1 MKPTAVITRN
11 DAAAGFQIT
20 RASTQG
26 KRKPHFNPIRSA
38 PIRPKSPTL
47 SRRTTTTSLLSSPS
61 RSPPQF
67 LRATQRP
74 CPGRARERGRAQ
86 ICAVSPAMAC
96 IKSAQRAALTA
107 LAPDAPYLAAGTM
120 SGAVDM
126 SFSASANIEIFRL
139 DFQSDS
145 PDLPLLASAP
155 SPDRFNRLSW
165 SRPGAVEGDSFAL
178 GLLAGG
184 LSDGS
189 VAVWNPLSMIRS
201 GSASLAR
208 FTLEI
213 CSRSD

>member
-1 MKPTAVITRN
+1 
-11 DAAAGFQIT
+11 
-20 RASTQG
+20 
-26 KRKPHFNPIRSA
+26 
-38 PIRPKSPTL
+38 
-47 SRRTTTTSLLSSPS
+47 
-61 RSPPQF
+61 
-67 LRATQRP
+67 
-74 CPGRARERGRAQ
+74 
-86 ICAVSPAMAC
+86 MAC

-107 LAPDAPYLAAGTM
+107 LAPDAPYLAAGTR

-165 SRPGAVEGDSFAL
+165 SRPGAVEGDSYAL

-189 VAVWNPLSMIRS
+189 VAVWNPLIMIRS

-213 CSRSD
+213 CSPSD

>member
-1 MKPTAVITRN
+1 PLPW
-11 DAAAGFQIT
+11 
-20 RASTQG
+20 ASY
-26 KRKPHFNPIRSA
+26 SA
-38 PIRPKSPTL
+38 
-47 SRRTTTTSLLSSPS
+47 
-61 RSPPQF
+61 
-67 LRATQRP
+67 
-74 CPGRARERGRAQ
+74 RAQ

-120 SGAVDM
+120 TGAVDL

-145 PDLPLLASAP
+145 PDLPLLAAAP

-165 SRPGAVEGDSFAL
+165 SRPGAVEGDSFSL

-189 VAVWNPLSMIRS
+189 VAVWNPLSLIRS
-201 GSASLAR
+201 GSAFLAPLR
-208 FTLEI
+208 TWDLLPF
-213 CSRSD
+213 